1 MREFFKYQMTIKKY
15 TFEKFIS
22 TDIDCTLIAE
32 YDTQESISMEERRKR
47 GERKKWKEEKRE
59 KKRWKNKGRE

>member
-1 MREFFKYQMTIKKY
+1 M
-15 TFEKFIS
+15 
-22 TDIDCTLIAE
+22 IAE